1 MLTINSF
8 VLYVENIH
16 VSQTFYSR
24 LFDCEVTLLSPTFA
38 SMPLSHS
45 VKLTLKRS
53 DALTPISMV
62 KGGGA
67 ELSLSVADGHQLEL
81 VYNKWKEMGV
91 DFIQPPM
98 TSVYGLNFVAT
109 DPDKHRI
116 RVFISE

>member
-24 LFDCEVTLLSPTFA
+24 LFALLSPTFA
-38 SMPLSHS
+38 SMPLSHG
-45 VKLTLKRS
+45 VKLTLKQS
-53 DALTPISMV
+53 NALTPVSTV
-62 KGGGA
+62 KGGGT

-91 DFIQPPM
+91 DFIQPPI

>member
-8 VLYVENIH
+8 VVYVENIH

-38 SMPLSHS
+38 SMPLS
-45 VKLTLKRS
+45 LTLKQS
-53 DALTPISMV
+53 NALTPVSTM
-62 KGGGA
+62 KGGGT

-91 DFIQPPM
+91 DFIQPPI

>member
-1 MLTINSF
+1 MIHLVSDCTHLT
-8 VLYVENIH
+8 
-16 VSQTFYSR
+16 Q
-24 LFDCEVTLLSPTFA
+24 CPKLL
-38 SMPLSHS
+38 
-45 VKLTLKRS
+45 VQIKQS
-53 DALTPISMV
+53 DVLTPVSMV

-81 VYNKWKEMGV
+81 IYNKWKEMGV